1 LNHLIKEIQMTFKP
15 KFISFDCYGTLINFE
30 MGPTAKRL
38 FEDRVPGSRMQ
49 AFLDSFKG
57 YRLDEV
63 MGDFKPFFD
72 VVQNSIHRACKAHG
86 VEFRPSDATAL
97 YDAVRTWQPHPNVVE
112 VLEAIAPHVPLV
124 ILSNSMVDL
133 IPASVA
139 HLKAPFHAVYTAEEA
154 NAYKPRYQAFEYM
167 FDKLGCGPE
176 QMMHVSSSFRYDL
189 MTASDLGFMA
199 RAFID
204 RGHEPTSDNY
214 GVNRITDVRQL
225 PGLLGIDFPFQAAD
239 AKRGA

>member
-1 LNHLIKEIQMTFKP
+1 MVFKP

-30 MGPTAKRL
+30 MGPAAKRL
-38 FEDRVPGSRMQ
+38 FEDRVPAVRM
-49 AFLDSFKG
+49 
-57 YRLDEV
+57 
-63 MGDFKPFFD
+63 PFFD
-72 VVQNSIHRACKAHG
+72 VVENSIQRACRTHG
-86 VEFRPSDATAL
+86 VEYRPSDARAL
-97 YDAVRTWQPHPNVVE
+97 YDAIPTWQPHPNVVE

-139 HLKAPFHAVYTAEEA
+139 HLKAKFHAVYTAEEA
-154 NAYKPRYQAFEYM
+154 RAYKPRMQAFEYM
-167 FDKLGCGPE
+167 FDQLGCAPD

-199 RAFID
+199 KAFID

-214 GVNRITDVRQL
+214 GVSRLTDIRQL
-225 PGLLGIDFPFQAAD
+225 PGLLGL
-239 AKRGA
+239 

>member
-1 LNHLIKEIQMTFKP
+1 MIFKP

-30 MGPTAKRL
+30 MGPTARVL
-38 FEDRVPGSRMQ
+38 FKDRVSADRMP
-49 AFLDSFKG
+49 AFLDSFRA

-63 MGDFKPFFD
+63 LGEWKPFYD
-72 VVQNSIHRACKAHG
+72 VVENAIQRACKAHSI
-86 VEFRPSDATAL
+86 ECLASDAPSL
-97 YDAVRTWQPHPNVVE
+97 YGAVPTWQPHPNVVE

-133 IPASVA
+133 IPHSVA

-154 NAYKPRYQAFEYM
+154 RAYKPRMQAFKHM
-167 FDKLGCGPE
+167 FDRLGCGPD

-199 RAFID
+199 KAFID
-204 RGHEPTSDNY
+204 RGHEPTSTEY
-214 GVNRITDVRQL
+214 GVSRLTDVRQL
-225 PGLLGIDFPFQAAD
+225 PALLGL
-239 AKRGA
+239 